1 MANYTEL
8 KRRAGFGPFARRLQL
23 DNDFS
28 PCPFHRGD
36 GDQTFHVL
44 AKEDGSVIGT
54 CFSLCG
60 GSEGFKTWDAIAF
73 VKDFDKVSFLEA
85 VRRINAEIGDD
96 IVALRRKE
104 TPIPM
109 ITEIWNVRGRLV
121 TSEDVATLAA
131 SRPHSDT
138 PSAETLNVLGFKTTS
153 TNFLVCA
160 YRLGDK
166 FYTVKGR
173 RLTTKDF
180 LQENAVSQKGLF
192 NIDAVTVGCDV
203 YIVESELDVAIL
215 HEHGFIAVSVMYS
228 GQRRIEPKV
237 LEKLKTARRIFIVG
251 DNDAVGIQCMDA
263 IAKLLPA
270 EKTYRVSFSDA
281 KDVGELAAIVGGNF
295 KEHWEDLRKDALA
308 SRR

>member
-153 TNFLVCA
+153 TNFFGLCVSSRGQILHRERSPTYNEGFFAGERCFA
-160 YRLGDK
+160 EG
-166 FYTVKGR
+166 TVQHRRRDRWLR
-173 RLTTKDF
+173 RLHCGERT
-180 LQENAVSQKGLF
+180 
-192 NIDAVTVGCDV
+192 GCR
-203 YIVESELDVAIL
+203 
-215 HEHGFIAVSVMYS
+215 YS
-228 GQRRIEPKV
+228 PRTRIHRSFGNV
-237 LEKLKTARRIFIVG
+237 LR
-251 DNDAVGIQCMDA
+251 
-263 IAKLLPA
+263 
-270 EKTYRVSFSDA
+270 
-281 KDVGELAAIVGGNF
+281 AAT
-295 KEHWEDLRKDALA
+295 H
-308 SRR
+308 